1 MEIERRDFAFED
13 DNELMIESRADGRAA
28 IIGYAAVYNR
38 LSLDLGGFREEILPG
53 AFDKILSRQR
63 GKGDVVALFNH
74 DSNIVLGRS
83 SSGTLELSSDDK
95 GLKYVVTPPVSRAD
109 VLELIQR
116 RDVRGSSFAFTVDPK
131 NESFRTGDDGK
142 AIRQI
147 REVSGLYDVGPVLNP
162 AYPST
167 SASVALRSYEA
178 WLATQETPAAPEV
191 VAEIAKRSLV
201 RDAAAAWTLRLRN
214 V

>member
-1 MEIERRDFAFED
+1 MEIERRDFAFEEE
-13 DNELMIESRADGRAA
+13 NELMIESRADGRAA
-28 IIGYAAVYNR
+28 IVGYAAVYNR

-116 RDVRGSSFAFTVDPK
+116 RDVRGSSFAFTVDAK

-147 REVSGLYDVGPVLNP
+147 REVSGLFDVGPVLNP
-162 AYPST
+162 AYVQT
-167 SASVALRSYEA
+167 SAGVALRSYEA
-178 WLATQETPAAPEV
+178 WLATQEEPAAPEV

>member
-1 MEIERRDFAFED
+1 MEIERRDY
-13 DNELMIESRADGRAA
+13 ELADADELVVETRSDGRAA

-53 AFDKILSRQR
+53 AFDRILSKR
-63 GKGDVVALFNH
+63 GKDVVALFNH

-83 SSGTLELSSDDK
+83 SSGTLELSSDEK

-116 RDVRGSSFAFTVDPK
+116 RDVRGSSFAFTVDAK
-131 NESFRTGDDGK
+131 NESFRTGEDGK
-142 AIRQI
+142 AVRQI
-147 REVSGLYDVGPVLNP
+147 REVSGLYDVGPVLVP
-162 AYPST
+162 AYPAT

-178 WLATQETPAAPEV
+178 WLASQETPAAPEV

>member
-13 DNELMIESRADGRAA
+13 DNELIVESRADGRAA

-53 AFDKILSRQR
+53 AFDRILSRQR
-63 GKGDVVALFNH
+63 GKQDVVALFNH

-83 SSGTLELSSDDK
+83 SSGTLELSTDDK
-95 GLKYVVTPPVSRAD
+95 GLRYVVTPPVSRGD
-109 VLELIQR
+109 VMELIQR
-116 RDVRGSSFAFTVDPK
+116 RDVRGSSFAFTVGKDG
-131 NESFRTGDDGK
+131 EAFRTDEGGG

-147 REVSGLYDVGPVLNP
+147 REVSGLYDVGPVLVP
-162 AYPST
+162 AYPAT
-167 SASVALRSYEA
+167 SASVAMRSYEA
-178 WLATQETPAAPEV
+178 WLASQKQPEPEV
-191 VAEIAKRSLV
+191 VAEVVKRSLV
-201 RDAAAAWTLRLRN
+201 RDAAAAAALRLRR

>member
-13 DNELMIESRADGRAA
+13 DNELMVESRADGRAA

-53 AFDKILSRQR
+53 AFDRILSRQR
-63 GKGDVVALFNH
+63 GRQDVVALFNH

-83 SSGTLELSSDDK
+83 SSGTLELSTDDK
-95 GLKYVVTPPVSRAD
+95 GLRYVVTPPVSRAD
-109 VLELIQR
+109 VMELIQR
-116 RDVRGSSFAFTVDPK
+116 RDVRGSSFAFTVGKDG
-131 NESFRTGDDGK
+131 EAFRTDEGGS

-147 REVSGLYDVGPVLNP
+147 REVSGLYDVGPVLVP
-162 AYPST
+162 AYPAT
-167 SASVALRSYEA
+167 SASVAMRSYEA
-178 WLATQETPAAPEV
+178 WLASQKQPEPEV
-191 VAEIAKRSLV
+191 VAEVAKRSLV
-201 RDAAAAWTLRLRN
+201 RDAAVAAALRLRR